1 MRLILNCTRE
11 RARLGRVI
19 RARKHIGCLVM
30 LVLFLSS
37 WASAAAPCAQQADAS
52 DMSQVVEADHSAH
65 HAGSGSAEESDSGD
79 CRCCNDCESMCVM
92 SGCNLVALSGAQDIL
107 ALNAGYAHFPQVDA
121 FRTGPP
127 PHVLYRPPIFAA

>member
-1 MRLILNCTRE
+1 M
-11 RARLGRVI
+11 I

-52 DMSQVVEADHSAH
+52 DMSKVVEADHSAH

-79 CRCCNDCESMCVM
+79 CPCCSGCESMCVM
-92 SGCNLVALSGAQDIL
+92 SGCTPGVLSSEQDL
-107 ALNAGYAHFPQVDA
+107 PALNAGYAHFPQVDA
-121 FRTGPP
+121 FRSGPP